1 MGRLIVW
8 RQVTRRPSVTM
19 SDRVTVEGNRL
30 DGAEA
35 VGEPDTGVQG
45 DGLPHRGAAFLGQA
59 VLAQEPH
66 GGVGA
71 VDLETLVA
79 VAVAGEPEIVQKAAE
94 EDEFVVVGDALGG
107 GELAAEQIA
116 ADAVVD
122 EEGRGYL
129 ERQLPCSRADLGV
142 REMPSREV
150 VVHQIRVSWLIVYRQ
165 WPNGHLSPGSGQW
178 AIPAGGKTARNRV
191 FKGTA
196 VKCRICDAGFVAS
209 QSCNSPGSPIW
220 GCAP

>member
-30 DGAEA
+30 DGAEP
-35 VGEPDTGVQG
+35 VGQSHTGVQG
-45 DGLPHRGAAFLGQA
+45 DGLPDRGAAFLGQA

-71 VDLETLVA
+71 VDLEALVA

-150 VVHQIRVSWLIVYRQ
+150 VVHHIRVS
-165 WPNGHLSPGSGQW
+165 
-178 AIPAGGKTARNRV
+178 
-191 FKGTA
+191 
-196 VKCRICDAGFVAS
+196 
-209 QSCNSPGSPIW
+209 
-220 GCAP
+220 